1 MYEKNDSALQK
12 RVHPKFSF
20 SSCYF
25 CHVTMLLCV
34 FPAVS
39 DILPDAFL
47 DVTCDRWHPAVSAP
61 SGQERTPGM
70 LALNYRISAR
80 FNSFK
85 SYSVSTHLE
94 RKPEHVVFLLLQ
106 RQTCLLCVLL
116 LRISSAPQK
125 IVLLAPSGRGWGGP
139 LCSSRLA
146 AAHQMQMAQRA
157 LA

>member
-1 MYEKNDSALQK
+1 MHVTNDSASQK

-25 CHVTMLLCV
+25 CHVTLLLCV

-39 DILPDAFL
+39 GILPDAFL
-47 DVTCDRWHPAVSAP
+47 DVTRDRWHPAVSAP
-61 SGQERTPGM
+61 SGRAPGM
-70 LALNYRISAR
+70 LGLNDRISAR

-85 SYSVSTHLE
+85 SCSVSTHLE
-94 RKPEHVVFLLLQ
+94 RKPGHVVFLLLQ
-106 RQTCLLCVLL
+106 RQTCLFCVLL

-146 AAHQMQMAQRA
+146 AVRQMQMAQRA